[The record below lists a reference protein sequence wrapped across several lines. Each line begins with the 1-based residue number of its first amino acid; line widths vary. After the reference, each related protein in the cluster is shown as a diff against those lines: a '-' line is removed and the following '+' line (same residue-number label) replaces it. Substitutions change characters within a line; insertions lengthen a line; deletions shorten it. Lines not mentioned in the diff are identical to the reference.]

1 MRAFFFFFCFCVS
14 AVFAQSLDNAGSVPS
29 EAQLAQLETTL
40 AQMETRNS
48 EWQRSLPAVQDEAL
62 PETVGERDLA
72 GIRVTLEQVQ
82 ADLAGLRSEQAAIGR
97 EIETEKR
104 RSDALNA
111 LLQKQSNPLLS
122 GGSEAHGDRAQ
133 TEAQLA
139 ASQRHS
145 QLLQRQRNALVQA
158 VAIAEQFRGALEA
171 RYQRFNERYLESRQ
185 GGGTAKARDEAL
197 ARLERQLSQ
206 LSEQLNSGSLSRE
219 ARLDRYIELALVNT
233 QIFFTN
239 SEHELLALEGR
250 LQELQFA
257 DLTSLSLER
266 IDRIRTEL
274 GTTLQRFDTLQPQL
288 DNSQHII
295 SEQFQLYE
303 RQRGTVPEAVATRR
317 KAVEAQFQKLKILLD
332 NNMMSLKMNRD
343 IADRQYTQ
351 LAKDELTE
359 QYRFGGDLAAL
370 PQRATAILKTGGM
383 FVGQYAVALQT
394 LYRSLQALAVQQWL
408 LLAFAA
414 LLLPLATLGV
424 IRVLNRAI
432 RRYASQKKL
441 TFAGRLLFFLCK
453 MLKNNLPYLALFQF
467 ALVLIH
473 TSGITA
479 PASHMLMLLPA
490 VLLFNT
496 IPYYAA
502 RNLISTGLIASPE
515 KRRILRPTII
525 YAAVG
530 SLLFSL
536 VLMADWILDDNFI
549 TDAYRWIFAL
559 YNLLV
564 GIPVWRATSRSLAY
578 MDGFYQEYSTYR
590 ILRPLIRAIPAGILA
605 FGLIGTLGYL
615 NLAWIIAKHL
625 LIFILYALIWV
636 AITAILKDSARR
648 AKRYALRTGR
658 GVFWTQ
664 DVINP
669 IHTFLTYGSL
679 LLILRLLQGAYGW
692 DEHTPVIQETLTLL
706 KTPIT
711 KGDNS
716 HLTLLNILLMGILL
730 YIIYRVGGW
739 IKSFSY
745 RWIYHAIADL
755 GIRNSLSVFSQY
767 AAVTLGFF
775 LALRVIGIDLTA
787 FTVFAGAL
795 GVGIGFGMQ
804 TIANN
809 FISGILLLIERP
821 LRNGDIITVGN
832 YEGTV
837 ERIGMR
843 SLTITT
849 FNNESVI
856 LPNSDFVTSAFMNWS
871 HQDPITRVL
880 LYLDLGYRHDPG
892 YVKQLL
898 TQTLAQLAEED
909 HILDS
914 QEHDYGA
921 FAYDYSPRGMTWRI
935 QFHVHMQNHHRLTS
949 RHLVIERIW
958 QTCRAHGIEIAYPKQ
973 DLYFPQ
979 NPDQP
984 ARQLRDWP
992 EIPQLPGGK
1001 G

>member
-1 MRAFFFFFCFCVS
+1 MRFFFLVFAFFVATAS
-14 AVFAQSLDNAGSVPS
+14 AQSLDDAGSVPS
-29 EAQLAQLETTL
+29 DSQLAQLEAIITQTE
-40 AQMETRNS
+40 ARNES
-48 EWQRSLPAVQDEAL
+48 WQKSLPTAQDEDL
-62 PETVGERDLA
+62 PEVVGERDLA
-72 GIRVTLEQVQ
+72 AIRVSLEQVQ
-82 ADLAGLRSEQAAIGR
+82 ADLAGLRGEQAAVGQAM
-97 EIETEKR
+97 EMEKK

-111 LLQKQSNPLLS
+111 LLQKQSNPLLR
-122 GGSEAHGDRAQ
+122 GNGDVHGDRAQ

-145 QLLQRQRNALVQA
+145 QLLQRQKNALVQA
-158 VAIAEQFRGALEA
+158 VALAEQFHAALEA
-171 RYQRFNERYLESRQ
+171 RYQRFNERYLESSRQ
-185 GGGTAKARDEAL
+185 APTAKSRAADL
-197 ARLERQLSQ
+197 AQLERQLAQ
-206 LSEQLNSGSLSRE
+206 LGEQLNSGSLSRE
-219 ARLDRYIELALVNT
+219 ARLDRYIELTLVHS
-233 QIFFTN
+233 QIFLTN
-239 SEHELLALEGR
+239 SEDELLALEAR

-266 IDRIRTEL
+266 IDRIRAEL
-274 GTTLQRFDTLQPQL
+274 DATLRRFAALQPQIES
-288 DNSQHII
+288 NRHIVG
-295 SEQFQLYE
+295 EQYQLYE
-303 RQRGTVPEAVATRR
+303 RQRGTVPGTVAARR
-317 KAVEAQFQKLKILLD
+317 KALDAQFQRLTALLES
-332 NNMMSLKMNRD
+332 NTTSLKMNLD
-343 IADRQYTQ
+343 IADRQYSQ
-351 LAKDELTE
+351 LARERLTE

-370 PQRATAILKTGGM
+370 PQRATAIVKAGGT
-383 FVGQYAVALQT
+383 FLGQYAVALQT
-394 LYRSLQALAVQQWL
+394 LYRSLHTLSGTQWL
-408 LLAFAA
+408 LIAFAA
-414 LLLPLATLGV
+414 TLLPLATLGA
-424 IRVLNRAI
+424 IAVLNRLI

-479 PASHMLMLLPA
+479 PASHMLRLLPA

-502 RNLISTGLIASPE
+502 RNLISTGLIATPE
-515 KRRILRPTII
+515 KRRIIRPTII

-536 VLMADWILDDNFI
+536 VLMAGWILDDAVI

-590 ILRPLIRAIPAGILA
+590 ILRPLIRTIPAGILA
-605 FGLIGTLGYL
+605 FGAIGTLGYL
-615 NLAWIIAKHL
+615 NLAWLIAAHL
-625 LIFILYALIWV
+625 LIFLLYALIWV

-648 AKRYALRTGR
+648 AKRHALRTGR

-669 IHTFLTYGSL
+669 VHTFLTYGSL
-679 LLILRLLQGAYGW
+679 LLILRLLQHSFGW
-692 DEHTPVIQETLTLL
+692 DERTPVIQEILTLL

-716 HLTLLNILLMGILL
+716 HFTLLNILLMAVLL

-745 RWIYHAIADL
+745 RWLYNKIADL

-909 HILDS
+909 HILNS

-973 DLYFPQ
+973 DIYFPDS
-979 NPDQP
+979 PDQP

-992 EIPQLPGGK
+992 ELPPPK
-1001 G
+1001 A

>member
-1 MRAFFFFFCFCVS
+1 MPS
-14 AVFAQSLDNAGSVPS
+14 AS
-29 EAQLAQLETTL
+29 QLAQLEAIITQTE
-40 AQMETRNS
+40 ARNES
-48 EWQRSLPAVQDEAL
+48 WQKSLPAAQDEEL
-62 PETVGERDLA
+62 PEVVGERDLA
-72 GIRVTLEQVQ
+72 AIRVSLEQVQ
-82 ADLAGLRSEQAAIGR
+82 ADLAGLRGEQAAVGQAM
-97 EIETEKR
+97 EMEKK

-111 LLQKQSNPLLS
+111 LLQKQSNPLLR
-122 GGSEAHGDRAQ
+122 GNGDVHGDRAQ

-145 QLLQRQRNALVQA
+145 QLLQRQKNALVQA
-158 VAIAEQFRGALEA
+158 VALAEQFHAALEA
-171 RYQRFNERYLESRQ
+171 RYQRFNERYLESSRQ
-185 GGGTAKARDEAL
+185 APTAKSRAADL
-197 ARLERQLSQ
+197 AQLERQLAQ
-206 LSEQLNSGSLSRE
+206 LGEQLNSGSLSRE
-219 ARLDRYIELALVNT
+219 ARLDRYIELTLVHS
-233 QIFFTN
+233 QIFLTN
-239 SEHELLALEGR
+239 SEDELLALEAR

-257 DLTSLSLER
+257 DLTSLSLGR
-266 IDRIRTEL
+266 IDRIRAEL
-274 GTTLQRFDTLQPQL
+274 DATLRRFAALQPQIES
-288 DNSQHII
+288 NRHIVG
-295 SEQFQLYE
+295 EQYQLYE
-303 RQRGTVPEAVATRR
+303 RQRGTVPGTVAARR
-317 KAVEAQFQKLKILLD
+317 KALDAQFQRLTALLES
-332 NNMMSLKMNRD
+332 NTTSLKMNLD
-343 IADRQYTQ
+343 IADRQYSQ
-351 LAKDELTE
+351 LARERLTE

-370 PQRATAILKTGGM
+370 PQRATAIVKAGGT
-383 FVGQYAVALQT
+383 FLGQYAVALQT
-394 LYRSLQALAVQQWL
+394 LYRSLHTLSGTQWL
-408 LLAFAA
+408 LIAFAA
-414 LLLPLATLGV
+414 TLLPLATLGV
-424 IRVLNRAI
+424 IAVLNRLI

-479 PASHMLMLLPA
+479 PASNMLRLLPA

-502 RNLISTGLIASPE
+502 RNLISTGLIATPE
-515 KRRILRPTII
+515 KRRIIRPTII

-536 VLMADWILDDNFI
+536 VLMAGWILDDAVI

-559 YNLLV
+559 YTLLV

-590 ILRPLIRAIPAGILA
+590 ILRPLIRTIPAGILA
-605 FGLIGTLGYL
+605 FGAIGTLGYL
-615 NLAWIIAKHL
+615 NLAWLIAAHL
-625 LIFILYALIWV
+625 LIFLLYALIWV

-648 AKRYALRTGR
+648 AKRRALRTGR

-669 IHTFLTYGSL
+669 VHTFLTYGSL
-679 LLILRLLQGAYGW
+679 LLILRLLQHSFGW
-692 DEHTPVIQETLTLL
+692 DERTPVIQEILTLL

-716 HLTLLNILLMGILL
+716 HFTLLNILLMGILI
-730 YIIYRVGGW
+730 YIIYRIGGW
-739 IKSFSY
+739 IKSLSY
-745 RWIYHAIADL
+745 RWIYGKIADL
-755 GIRNSLSVFSQY
+755 GIRNSLAVFSQY

-856 LPNSDFVTSAFMNWS
+856 LPNSDFVTSAFKNWS
-871 HQDPITRVL
+871 HQDPITRTV
-880 LYLDLGYRHDPG
+880 LYLDLGYRHDPEHTR
-892 YVKQLL
+892 QLL
-898 TQTLAQLAEED
+898 LATLRELAEEG
-909 HILDS
+909 HIVDS
-914 QEHDYGA
+914 NEHDYGV
-921 FAYDYSPRGMTWRI
+921 FAYDYSDRGITYRV
-935 QFHVHMQNHHRLTS
+935 QYHVHMQNHHRLTS
-949 RHLVIERIW
+949 RHLVIERLW
-958 QTCRAHGIEIAYPKQ
+958 QTCRMHGINIAYPKR
-973 DLYFPQ
+973 DNYYPLET
-979 NPDQP
+979 DQP
-984 ARQLRDWP
+984 AR
-992 EIPQLPGGK
+992 LPAPRK
-1001 G
+1001 PA

>member
-1 MRAFFFFFCFCVS
+1 MRFFFLVFAFFVATAS
-14 AVFAQSLDNAGSVPS
+14 AQSLDDAGSVPS
-29 EAQLAQLETTL
+29 ASQLAQLEAIITQTE
-40 AQMETRNS
+40 ARNES
-48 EWQRSLPAVQDEAL
+48 WQKLLPAAQDEEL
-62 PETVGERDLA
+62 PEVVGERDLA
-72 GIRVTLEQVQ
+72 AIRVSLEQVQ
-82 ADLAGLRSEQAAIGR
+82 ADLAGLRGEQAAVGQAM
-97 EIETEKR
+97 EMEKK

-111 LLQKQSNPLLS
+111 LLQKQSNPLLR
-122 GGSEAHGDRAQ
+122 GNGDVHGDRAQ

-145 QLLQRQRNALVQA
+145 QLLQRQKNALVQA
-158 VAIAEQFRGALEA
+158 VALAEQFHAALEA
-171 RYQRFNERYLESRQ
+171 RYQRFNERYLESSRQ
-185 GGGTAKARDEAL
+185 APTAKSRAADL
-197 ARLERQLSQ
+197 AQLERQLAQ
-206 LSEQLNSGSLSRE
+206 LGEQLNSGSLSRE
-219 ARLDRYIELALVNT
+219 ARLDRYIELTLVHS
-233 QIFFTN
+233 QIFLTN
-239 SEHELLALEGR
+239 SEDELLALEAR

-266 IDRIRTEL
+266 IDRIRAEL
-274 GTTLQRFDTLQPQL
+274 DATLRRFAALQPQIES
-288 DNSQHII
+288 NRHIVG
-295 SEQFQLYE
+295 EQYQLYE
-303 RQRGTVPEAVATRR
+303 RQRGTVPGTVAARR
-317 KAVEAQFQKLKILLD
+317 KALDAQFQRLTALLES
-332 NNMMSLKMNRD
+332 NTTSLKMNLD
-343 IADRQYTQ
+343 IADRQYSQ
-351 LAKDELTE
+351 LAKERLTE

-370 PQRATAILKTGGM
+370 PQRATAIVKAGGT
-383 FVGQYAVALQT
+383 FLGQYAVALQT
-394 LYRSLQALAVQQWL
+394 LYRSLHTLSGTQWL
-408 LLAFAA
+408 LIAFAA
-414 LLLPLATLGV
+414 TLLPLATLGV
-424 IRVLNRAI
+424 IAVLNRLI

-479 PASHMLMLLPA
+479 PASHMLRLLPA

-502 RNLISTGLIASPE
+502 RNLISTGLIATPE
-515 KRRILRPTII
+515 KRRIIRPTII

-536 VLMADWILDDNFI
+536 VLMAGWILDDAVI

-590 ILRPLIRAIPAGILA
+590 ILRPLIRTIPAGILA
-605 FGLIGTLGYL
+605 FGAIGTLGYL
-615 NLAWIIAKHL
+615 NLAWLIAAHL
-625 LIFILYALIWV
+625 LIFLLYALIWV

-648 AKRYALRTGR
+648 AKRRALRTGR

-669 IHTFLTYGSL
+669 VHTFLTYGSL
-679 LLILRLLQGAYGW
+679 LLILRLLQHSFGW
-692 DEHTPVIQETLTLL
+692 DERTPVIQEILTLL

-716 HLTLLNILLMGILL
+716 HFTLLNILLMAVLL

-745 RWIYHAIADL
+745 RWLYNKIADL

-871 HQDPITRVL
+871 HQDPITRTI

-892 YVKQLL
+892 YVKGLL
-898 TQTLAQLAEED
+898 MQTLAQLAEEG

-921 FAYDYSPRGMTWRI
+921 FAYDYSPRGMTWRV
-935 QFHVHMQNHHRLTS
+935 QFHIHMQTHHRLTS

-973 DLYFPQ
+973 DIYFPDS
-979 NPDQP
+979 PDQP

-992 EIPQLPGGK
+992 ELPPPK
-1001 G
+1001 A

>member
-1 MRAFFFFFCFCVS
+1 MRFFFLVFAFFIATAS
-14 AVFAQSLDNAGSVPS
+14 AQSLDDAGSVPS
-29 EAQLAQLETTL
+29 ASQLAQLEAIITQRE
-40 AQMETRNS
+40 ARNES
-48 EWQRSLPAVQDEAL
+48 WQKLLPAAQDEEL
-62 PETVGERDLA
+62 PEVVGERDLA
-72 GIRVTLEQVQ
+72 AIRVSLEQVQ
-82 ADLAGLRSEQAAIGR
+82 TDLAGLRGEQAAVGQAM
-97 EIETEKR
+97 EMEKK

-111 LLQKQSNPLLS
+111 LLQKQSNPLLR
-122 GGSEAHGDRAQ
+122 GNGDVHGDRAQ

-145 QLLQRQRNALVQA
+145 QLLQRQKNALVQA
-158 VAIAEQFRGALEA
+158 VALAEQFHAALEA
-171 RYQRFNERYLESRQ
+171 RYQRFNERYLESSRQ
-185 GGGTAKARDEAL
+185 APTAKSRAADL
-197 ARLERQLSQ
+197 AQLERQLAQ
-206 LSEQLNSGSLSRE
+206 LGEQLNSGSLSRE
-219 ARLDRYIELALVNT
+219 ARLDRYIELTLVHS
-233 QIFFTN
+233 QIFLTN
-239 SEHELLALEGR
+239 SEDELLALEAR

-266 IDRIRTEL
+266 IDRIRAEL
-274 GTTLQRFDTLQPQL
+274 DATLRRFAALQPQIES
-288 DNSQHII
+288 NRHIVG
-295 SEQFQLYE
+295 EQYQLYE
-303 RQRGTVPEAVATRR
+303 RQRGTVPGTVAARR
-317 KAVEAQFQKLKILLD
+317 KALDAQFQRLTALLES
-332 NNMMSLKMNRD
+332 NTTSLKMNLD
-343 IADRQYTQ
+343 IADRQYSQ
-351 LAKDELTE
+351 LARERLTE

-370 PQRATAILKTGGM
+370 PQRATAIVKAGGT
-383 FVGQYAVALQT
+383 FLGQYAVALQT
-394 LYRSLQALAVQQWL
+394 LYRSLHTLSGTQWL
-408 LLAFAA
+408 LIAFAA
-414 LLLPLATLGV
+414 TLLPLATLGV
-424 IRVLNRAI
+424 IAVLNRLI

-479 PASHMLMLLPA
+479 PASNMLRLLPA

-502 RNLISTGLIASPE
+502 RNLISTGLIATPE
-515 KRRILRPTII
+515 KRRIIRPTII

-536 VLMADWILDDNFI
+536 VLMAGWILDDAVI

-590 ILRPLIRAIPAGILA
+590 ILRPLIRTIPAGILA

-615 NLAWIIAKHL
+615 NLAWLIAAHL
-625 LIFILYALIWV
+625 LIFLLYALIWV

-648 AKRYALRTGR
+648 AKRRALRTGR

-669 IHTFLTYGSL
+669 VHTFLTYGSL
-679 LLILRLLQGAYGW
+679 LLILRLLQHSFGW
-692 DEHTPVIQETLTLL
+692 DERTPVIQEILTLL

-716 HLTLLNILLMGILL
+716 HFTLLNILLMAVLL

-745 RWIYHAIADL
+745 RWIYNKIADL
-755 GIRNSLSVFSQY
+755 GIRNSLAVFSQY

-871 HQDPITRVL
+871 HQDPITRTI

-892 YVKQLL
+892 YVKGLL
-898 TQTLAQLAEED
+898 MQTLAQLAEEG

-921 FAYDYSPRGMTWRI
+921 FAYDYSPRGMTWRV
-935 QFHVHMQNHHRLTS
+935 QFHIHMQTHHRLTS

-973 DLYFPQ
+973 DVYFPAA
-979 NPDQP
+979 PDQP
-984 ARQLRDWP
+984 ARELRDWP
-992 EIPQLPGGK
+992 ELPPHGA
-1001 G
+1001 

>member
-1 MRAFFFFFCFCVS
+1 MRFFFLVFAFFIATAS
-14 AVFAQSLDNAGSVPS
+14 AQSLDDAGSVPS
-29 EAQLAQLETTL
+29 ASQLAQLEAIITQRE
-40 AQMETRNS
+40 ARNES
-48 EWQRSLPAVQDEAL
+48 WQKLLPAAQDEEL
-62 PETVGERDLA
+62 PEVVGERDLA
-72 GIRVTLEQVQ
+72 AIRVSLEQVQ
-82 ADLAGLRSEQAAIGR
+82 TDLAGLRGEQAAVGQAM
-97 EIETEKR
+97 EMEKK

-111 LLQKQSNPLLS
+111 LLQKQSNPLLR
-122 GGSEAHGDRAQ
+122 GNGDVHGDRAQ

-145 QLLQRQRNALVQA
+145 QLLQRQKNALVQA
-158 VAIAEQFRGALEA
+158 VALAEQFHAALEA
-171 RYQRFNERYLESRQ
+171 RYQRFNERYLESSRQ
-185 GGGTAKARDEAL
+185 APTAKSRAADL
-197 ARLERQLSQ
+197 AQLERQLAQ
-206 LSEQLNSGSLSRE
+206 LGEQLNSGSLSRE
-219 ARLDRYIELALVNT
+219 ARLDRYIELTLVHS
-233 QIFFTN
+233 QIFLTN
-239 SEHELLALEGR
+239 SEDELLALEAR

-266 IDRIRTEL
+266 IDRIRAEL
-274 GTTLQRFDTLQPQL
+274 DATLRRFAALQPQIES
-288 DNSQHII
+288 NRHIVG
-295 SEQFQLYE
+295 EQYQLYE
-303 RQRGTVPEAVATRR
+303 RQRGTVPGTVAARR
-317 KAVEAQFQKLKILLD
+317 KALDAQFQRLTALLES
-332 NNMMSLKMNRD
+332 NTTSLKMNLD
-343 IADRQYTQ
+343 IADRQYSQ
-351 LAKDELTE
+351 LARERLTE

-370 PQRATAILKTGGM
+370 PQRATAIVKAGGT
-383 FVGQYAVALQT
+383 FLGQYAVALQT
-394 LYRSLQALAVQQWL
+394 LYRSLHTLSGTQWL
-408 LLAFAA
+408 LIAFAA
-414 LLLPLATLGV
+414 TLLPLATLGA
-424 IRVLNRAI
+424 IAVLNRLI

-479 PASHMLMLLPA
+479 PASNMLRLLPA

-502 RNLISTGLIASPE
+502 RNLISTGLIATPE
-515 KRRILRPTII
+515 KRRIIRPTII

-536 VLMADWILDDNFI
+536 VLMAGWILDDAVI

-590 ILRPLIRAIPAGILA
+590 ILRPLIRTIPAGILA

-615 NLAWIIAKHL
+615 NLAWLIAAHL
-625 LIFILYALIWV
+625 LIFLLYALIWV

-648 AKRYALRTGR
+648 AKRHALRTGR

-669 IHTFLTYGSL
+669 VHTFLTYGSL
-679 LLILRLLQGAYGW
+679 LLILRLLQHSFGW
-692 DEHTPVIQETLTLL
+692 DERTPVIQEILTLL

-716 HLTLLNILLMGILL
+716 HFTLLNILLMAVLL

-871 HQDPITRVL
+871 HQDPITRTI

-892 YVKQLL
+892 YVKGLL
-898 TQTLAQLAEED
+898 MQTLAQLAEEG

-921 FAYDYSPRGMTWRI
+921 FAYDYSPRGMTWRV
-935 QFHVHMQNHHRLTS
+935 QFHIHMQTHHRLTS

-973 DLYFPQ
+973 DVYFPAA
-979 NPDQP
+979 PDQP
-984 ARQLRDWP
+984 ARELRDWP
-992 EIPQLPGGK
+992 ELPPHGA
-1001 G
+1001 

>member
-1 MRAFFFFFCFCVS
+1 MRFILFAFAFFT
-14 AVFAQSLDNAGSVPS
+14 AATFAQSLDNAGSVPTDS
-29 EAQLAQLETTL
+29 QLAQLEAIITQTE
-40 AQMETRNS
+40 ARNG
-48 EWQRSLPAVQDEAL
+48 EWQKSLPAAQDEFL
-62 PETVGERDLA
+62 PEVVGESELA
-72 GIRVTLEQVQ
+72 AIRVSLEQVQ
-82 ADLAGLRSEQAAIGR
+82 ADLAGLRSEQASVSQ
-97 EIETEKR
+97 EIEAEKR

-111 LLQKQSNPLLS
+111 LLQKQANPLLGDEDS
-122 GGSEAHGDRAQ
+122 HGSRKQ
-133 TEAQLA
+133 TEEQLA

-145 QLLQRQRNALVQA
+145 RLLQRRKNALVQA
-158 VAIAEQFRGALEA
+158 VAIAEQFRTALEA

-185 GGGTAKARDEAL
+185 GGGAAKSRDTQL
-197 ARLERQLSQ
+197 AQLEQQLAQ
-206 LSEQLNSGSLSRE
+206 LSEQLNGGSLSRE
-219 ARLDRYIELALVNT
+219 ARLDRYIEMALVNT
-233 QIFFTN
+233 QIFYTN
-239 SEHELLALEGR
+239 SENELLALEAR

-257 DLTSLSLER
+257 DLTRLSLER
-266 IDRIRTEL
+266 IDRIRAEL
-274 GTTLQRFDTLQPQL
+274 AATQQRFETLQPQI
-288 DNSQHII
+288 DSNQHLIG
-295 SEQFQLYE
+295 EQYQLYE
-303 RQRGTVPEAVATRR
+303 RQRGKVPEAVAARR
-317 KAVEAQFQKLKILLD
+317 KALNELFQNLKILLD
-332 NNMMSLKMNRD
+332 NNTMSLQMNRD
-343 IADRQYTQ
+343 IADRQYSQ
-351 LAKDELTE
+351 LAKDQLTA
-359 QYRFGGDLAAL
+359 QYRFGGDPTAL
-370 PQRATAILKTGGM
+370 PQRATAILKAGGT
-383 FVGQYAVALQT
+383 FLGQYAVALQT
-394 LYRSLQALAVQQWL
+394 LYRSLHTLSGVQWL
-408 LLAFAA
+408 LLSAA
-414 LLLPLATLGV
+414 AVFLPLATLG
-424 IRVLNRAI
+424 IIAVLNRLI

-441 TFAGRLLFFLCK
+441 TFASRLLFFLCK

-467 ALVLIH
+467 ALLLIH

-479 PASHMLMLLPA
+479 PASSMLTLLPA

-502 RNLISTGLIASPE
+502 RNLIRTDLIATPE
-515 KRRILRPTII
+515 KRRIIRPTII

-536 VLMADWILDDNFI
+536 VLMSGWILDDALI
-549 TDAYRWIFAL
+549 TDTYRWIFAL

-564 GIPVWRATSRSLAY
+564 GVPVWRATSRSLAY

-590 ILRPLIRAIPAGILA
+590 ILRPLIRAIPLGILA
-605 FGLIGTLGYL
+605 FGLIGTFGYL
-615 NLAWIIAKHL
+615 NLAWLIAKYL
-625 LIFILYALIWV
+625 LIFILYALVWV
-636 AITAILKDSARR
+636 AITAVLQDSARR

-679 LLILRLLQGAYGW
+679 ILVLRLLQNTYGW

-706 KTPIT
+706 KTPIS
-711 KGDNS
+711 KNENS
-716 HLTLLNILLMGILL
+716 QLTLLNILLMAVLL
-730 YIIYRVGGW
+730 YVIYRIGGW

-745 RWIYHAIADL
+745 RWVYDKIADL
-755 GIRNSLSVFSQY
+755 GIRNSLAVFSQY

-871 HQDPITRVL
+871 HQDPITRTVL
-880 LYLDLGYRHDPG
+880 YFDLGYRHDPG
-892 YVKQLL
+892 QVKELL
-898 TQTLAQLAEED
+898 TRTLQNLAEEG

-921 FAYDYSPRGMTWRI
+921 FAYDYSPRGMTWRV

-958 QTCRAHGIEIAYPKQ
+958 QTCRTHGIEIAYPKQ
-973 DLYFPQ
+973 DIYFPSH
-979 NPDQP
+979 PDQD

-992 EIPQLPGGK
+992 ELPAK
-1001 G
+1001 I

>member
-1 MRAFFFFFCFCVS
+1 MRFFFLVFAFFIATAS
-14 AVFAQSLDNAGSVPS
+14 AQSLDDAGSVPS
-29 EAQLAQLETTL
+29 ASQLAQLEAIITQRE
-40 AQMETRNS
+40 ARNES
-48 EWQRSLPAVQDEAL
+48 WQKLLPAAQDEEL
-62 PETVGERDLA
+62 PEVVGERDLA
-72 GIRVTLEQVQ
+72 AIRVSLEQVQ
-82 ADLAGLRSEQAAIGR
+82 ADLAGLRGEQAAVGQAM
-97 EIETEKR
+97 EMEKK

-111 LLQKQSNPLLS
+111 LLQKQSNPLLR
-122 GGSEAHGDRAQ
+122 GNGDVHGDRAQ

-145 QLLQRQRNALVQA
+145 QLLQRQKNALVQA
-158 VAIAEQFRGALEA
+158 VALAEQFHAALEA
-171 RYQRFNERYLESRQ
+171 RYQRFNERYLESSRQ
-185 GGGTAKARDEAL
+185 APTAKSRAADL
-197 ARLERQLSQ
+197 AQLERQLAQ
-206 LSEQLNSGSLSRE
+206 LGEQLNSGSLSRE
-219 ARLDRYIELALVNT
+219 ARLDRYIELTLVHS
-233 QIFFTN
+233 QIFLTN
-239 SEHELLALEGR
+239 SEDELLALEAR

-266 IDRIRTEL
+266 IDRIRAEL
-274 GTTLQRFDTLQPQL
+274 DATLRRFAALQPQIES
-288 DNSQHII
+288 NRHIVG
-295 SEQFQLYE
+295 EQYQLYE
-303 RQRGTVPEAVATRR
+303 RQRGTVPGTVAARR
-317 KAVEAQFQKLKILLD
+317 KALDAQFQRLTALLES
-332 NNMMSLKMNRD
+332 NTTSLKMNLD
-343 IADRQYTQ
+343 IADRQYSQ
-351 LAKDELTE
+351 LARERLTE

-370 PQRATAILKTGGM
+370 PQRATAIVKAGGT
-383 FVGQYAVALQT
+383 FLGQYAVALQT
-394 LYRSLQALAVQQWL
+394 LYRSLHTLSGTQWL
-408 LLAFAA
+408 LIAFAA
-414 LLLPLATLGV
+414 TLLPLATLGA
-424 IRVLNRAI
+424 IAVLNRLI

-479 PASHMLMLLPA
+479 PASNMLRLLPA

-502 RNLISTGLIASPE
+502 RNLISTGLIATPE
-515 KRRILRPTII
+515 KRRIIRPTII

-536 VLMADWILDDNFI
+536 VLMAGWILDDAVI

-669 IHTFLTYGSL
+669 VHTFLTYGSL

-973 DLYFPQ
+973 DVYFPAA
-979 NPDQP
+979 PDQP
-984 ARQLRDWP
+984 ARELRDWP
-992 EIPQLPGGK
+992 ELPPHGA
-1001 G
+1001 

>member
-1 MRAFFFFFCFCVS
+1 MRFFFLVFAFFVATAS
-14 AVFAQSLDNAGSVPS
+14 AQSLDDAGSVPS
-29 EAQLAQLETTL
+29 DSQLAQLEAIITQTE
-40 AQMETRNS
+40 ARNES
-48 EWQRSLPAVQDEAL
+48 WQKSLPTAQDEDL
-62 PETVGERDLA
+62 PEVVGERDLA
-72 GIRVTLEQVQ
+72 AIRVSLEQVQ
-82 ADLAGLRSEQAAIGR
+82 ADLAGLRGEQAAVGQAM
-97 EIETEKR
+97 EMEKK

-111 LLQKQSNPLLS
+111 LLQKQSNPLLR
-122 GGSEAHGDRAQ
+122 GNGDVHGDRAQ

-145 QLLQRQRNALVQA
+145 QLLQRQKNALVQA
-158 VAIAEQFRGALEA
+158 VALAEQFHAALEA
-171 RYQRFNERYLESRQ
+171 RYQRFNERYLESSRQ
-185 GGGTAKARDEAL
+185 APTAKSRAADL
-197 ARLERQLSQ
+197 AQLERQLAQ
-206 LSEQLNSGSLSRE
+206 LGEQLNSGSLSRE
-219 ARLDRYIELALVNT
+219 ARLDRYIELTLVHS
-233 QIFFTN
+233 QIFLTN
-239 SEHELLALEGR
+239 SEDELLALEAR

-266 IDRIRTEL
+266 IDRIRAEL
-274 GTTLQRFDTLQPQL
+274 DATLRRFAALQPQIES
-288 DNSQHII
+288 NRHIVG
-295 SEQFQLYE
+295 EQYQLYE
-303 RQRGTVPEAVATRR
+303 RQRGTVPGTVAARR
-317 KAVEAQFQKLKILLD
+317 KALDAQFQRLTALLES
-332 NNMMSLKMNRD
+332 NTTSLKMNLD
-343 IADRQYTQ
+343 IADRQYSQ
-351 LAKDELTE
+351 LARERLTE

-370 PQRATAILKTGGM
+370 PQRATAIVKAGGT
-383 FVGQYAVALQT
+383 FLGQYAVALQT
-394 LYRSLQALAVQQWL
+394 LYRSLHTLSGTQWL
-408 LLAFAA
+408 LIAFAA
-414 LLLPLATLGV
+414 TLLPLATLGA
-424 IRVLNRAI
+424 IAVLNRLI

-479 PASHMLMLLPA
+479 PASHMLRLLPA

-502 RNLISTGLIASPE
+502 RNLISTGLIATPE
-515 KRRILRPTII
+515 KRRIIRPTII

-536 VLMADWILDDNFI
+536 VLMAGWILDDAVI

-590 ILRPLIRAIPAGILA
+590 ILRPLIRTIPAGILA
-605 FGLIGTLGYL
+605 FGAIGTLGYL
-615 NLAWIIAKHL
+615 NLAWLIAAHL
-625 LIFILYALIWV
+625 LIFLLYALIWV

-648 AKRYALRTGR
+648 AKRHALRTGR

-669 IHTFLTYGSL
+669 VHTFLTYGSL
-679 LLILRLLQGAYGW
+679 LLILRLLQHSFGW
-692 DEHTPVIQETLTLL
+692 DERTPVIQEILTLL

-716 HLTLLNILLMGILL
+716 HFTLLNILLMAVLL

-745 RWIYHAIADL
+745 RWLYNKIADL

-871 HQDPITRVL
+871 HQDPITRTI

-892 YVKQLL
+892 YVKGLL
-898 TQTLAQLAEED
+898 MQTLAQLAEEG

-921 FAYDYSPRGMTWRI
+921 FAYDYSPRGMTWRV
-935 QFHVHMQNHHRLTS
+935 QFHIHMQTHHRLTS

-973 DLYFPQ
+973 DIYFPDS
-979 NPDQP
+979 PDQP

-992 EIPQLPGGK
+992 ELPPPK
-1001 G
+1001 A

>member
-1 MRAFFFFFCFCVS
+1 MRFFFLVFAFFVATAS
-14 AVFAQSLDNAGSVPS
+14 AQSLDDAGSVPS
-29 EAQLAQLETTL
+29 DSQLAQLEAIITQTE
-40 AQMETRNS
+40 ARNES
-48 EWQRSLPAVQDEAL
+48 WQKSLPAAQDEEL
-62 PETVGERDLA
+62 PEVVGERDLA
-72 GIRVTLEQVQ
+72 AIRVSLEQVQ
-82 ADLAGLRSEQAAIGR
+82 ADLAGLRGEQAAVGQAM
-97 EIETEKR
+97 EMEKK

-111 LLQKQSNPLLS
+111 LLQKQSNPLLR
-122 GGSEAHGDRAQ
+122 GNGDVHGDRAQ

-145 QLLQRQRNALVQA
+145 QLLQRQKNALVQA
-158 VAIAEQFRGALEA
+158 VALAEQFHAALEA
-171 RYQRFNERYLESRQ
+171 RYQRFNERYLESSRQ
-185 GGGTAKARDEAL
+185 APTAKSRAADL
-197 ARLERQLSQ
+197 AQLERQLAQ
-206 LSEQLNSGSLSRE
+206 LGEQLNSGSLSRE
-219 ARLDRYIELALVNT
+219 ARLDRYIELTLVHS
-233 QIFFTN
+233 QIFLTN
-239 SEHELLALEGR
+239 SEDELLALEAR

-266 IDRIRTEL
+266 IDRIRAEL
-274 GTTLQRFDTLQPQL
+274 DATLRRFAALQPQIES
-288 DNSQHII
+288 NRHIVG
-295 SEQFQLYE
+295 EQYQLYE
-303 RQRGTVPEAVATRR
+303 RQRGTVPGTVAARR
-317 KAVEAQFQKLKILLD
+317 KALDAQFQRLTALLES
-332 NNMMSLKMNRD
+332 NTTSLKMNLD
-343 IADRQYTQ
+343 IADRQYSQ
-351 LAKDELTE
+351 LAKERLTE

-370 PQRATAILKTGGM
+370 PQRATAIVKAGGT
-383 FVGQYAVALQT
+383 FLGQYAVALQT
-394 LYRSLQALAVQQWL
+394 LYRSLHTLSGTQWL
-408 LLAFAA
+408 LIAFAA
-414 LLLPLATLGV
+414 TLLPLATLGV
-424 IRVLNRAI
+424 IAVLNRLI

-479 PASHMLMLLPA
+479 PASHMLRLLPA

-502 RNLISTGLIASPE
+502 RNLISTGLIATPE
-515 KRRILRPTII
+515 KRRIIRPTII

-536 VLMADWILDDNFI
+536 VLMAGWILDDAVI

-605 FGLIGTLGYL
+605 FGAIGTLGYL
-615 NLAWIIAKHL
+615 NLTWLIAAHL
-625 LIFILYALIWV
+625 LIFLLYALIWV

-648 AKRYALRTGR
+648 AKRRALRTGR

-669 IHTFLTYGSL
+669 VHTFLTYGSL
-679 LLILRLLQGAYGW
+679 LLILRLLQHSFGW
-692 DEHTPVIQETLTLL
+692 DERTPVIQEILTLL

-716 HLTLLNILLMGILL
+716 HFTLLNILLMAVLL

-745 RWIYHAIADL
+745 RWIYNKIADL
-755 GIRNSLSVFSQY
+755 GIRNSLAVFSQY

-871 HQDPITRVL
+871 HQDPITRTI

-892 YVKQLL
+892 YVKGLL
-898 TQTLAQLAEED
+898 MQTLAQLAEEG

-921 FAYDYSPRGMTWRI
+921 FAYDYSPRGMTWRV
-935 QFHVHMQNHHRLTS
+935 QFHIHMQTHHRLTS

-973 DLYFPQ
+973 DIYFPDS
-979 NPDQP
+979 PDQP

-992 EIPQLPGGK
+992 ELPPPK
-1001 G
+1001 A

>member
-1 MRAFFFFFCFCVS
+1 MRFFFLVFAFFIATAS
-14 AVFAQSLDNAGSVPS
+14 AQSLDDAGSVPS
-29 EAQLAQLETTL
+29 DSQLAQLEAIITQTE
-40 AQMETRNS
+40 ARNES
-48 EWQRSLPAVQDEAL
+48 WQKSLPAAQDEEL
-62 PETVGERDLA
+62 PEVVGERDLA
-72 GIRVTLEQVQ
+72 AIRVSLEQVQ
-82 ADLAGLRSEQAAIGR
+82 ADLAGLRGEQAAVGQAM
-97 EIETEKR
+97 EMEKK

-111 LLQKQSNPLLS
+111 LLQKQSNPLLR
-122 GGSEAHGDRAQ
+122 GNGDVHGDRAQ

-145 QLLQRQRNALVQA
+145 QLLQRQKNALVQA
-158 VAIAEQFRGALEA
+158 VALAEQFHAALEA
-171 RYQRFNERYLESRQ
+171 RYQRFNERYLESSRQ
-185 GGGTAKARDEAL
+185 APTAKSRAADL
-197 ARLERQLSQ
+197 AQLERQLAQ
-206 LSEQLNSGSLSRE
+206 LGEQLNSGSLSRE
-219 ARLDRYIELALVNT
+219 ARLDRYIELTLVHS
-233 QIFFTN
+233 QIFLTN
-239 SEHELLALEGR
+239 SEDELLALEAR

-266 IDRIRTEL
+266 IDRIRAEL
-274 GTTLQRFDTLQPQL
+274 DATLRRFAALQPQIES
-288 DNSQHII
+288 NRHIVG
-295 SEQFQLYE
+295 EQYQLYE
-303 RQRGTVPEAVATRR
+303 RQRGTVPGTVAARR
-317 KAVEAQFQKLKILLD
+317 KALDAQFQRLTALLES
-332 NNMMSLKMNRD
+332 NTTSLKMNLD
-343 IADRQYTQ
+343 IADRQYSQ
-351 LAKDELTE
+351 LARERLTE
-359 QYRFGGDLAAL
+359 QYRFGGDLSAL
-370 PQRATAILKTGGM
+370 PQRATAIVKAGGT
-383 FVGQYAVALQT
+383 FLGQYAVALQT
-394 LYRSLQALAVQQWL
+394 LYRSLHTLSGTQWL
-408 LLAFAA
+408 LIAFAA
-414 LLLPLATLGV
+414 TLLPLATLGV
-424 IRVLNRAI
+424 IAVLNRLI

-479 PASHMLMLLPA
+479 PASNMLRLLPA

-502 RNLISTGLIASPE
+502 RNLISTGLIATPE
-515 KRRILRPTII
+515 KRRIIRPTII

-536 VLMADWILDDNFI
+536 VLMAGWILDDAVI

-590 ILRPLIRAIPAGILA
+590 ILRPLIRTIPAGILA

-615 NLAWIIAKHL
+615 NLAWLIAAHL
-625 LIFILYALIWV
+625 LIFLLYALIWV

-648 AKRYALRTGR
+648 AKRHALRTGR

-669 IHTFLTYGSL
+669 VHTFLTYGSL
-679 LLILRLLQGAYGW
+679 LLILRLLQHSFGW
-692 DEHTPVIQETLTLL
+692 DERTPVIQEILTLL

-716 HLTLLNILLMGILL
+716 HFTLLNILLMAVLL

-745 RWIYHAIADL
+745 RWIYNKIADL
-755 GIRNSLSVFSQY
+755 GIRNSLAVFSQY

-935 QFHVHMQNHHRLTS
+935 QFHIHMQNHHRLTS

>member
-1 MRAFFFFFCFCVS
+1 M
-14 AVFAQSLDNAGSVPS
+14 
-29 EAQLAQLETTL
+29 
-40 AQMETRNS
+40 
-48 EWQRSLPAVQDEAL
+48 
-62 PETVGERDLA
+62 
-72 GIRVTLEQVQ
+72 
-82 ADLAGLRSEQAAIGR
+82 LR
-97 EIETEKR
+97 
-104 RSDALNA
+104 
-111 LLQKQSNPLLS
+111 
-122 GGSEAHGDRAQ
+122 
-133 TEAQLA
+133 
-139 ASQRHS
+139 
-145 QLLQRQRNALVQA
+145 
-158 VAIAEQFRGALEA
+158 
-171 RYQRFNERYLESRQ
+171 
-185 GGGTAKARDEAL
+185 
-197 ARLERQLSQ
+197 
-206 LSEQLNSGSLSRE
+206 
-219 ARLDRYIELALVNT
+219 
-233 QIFFTN
+233 
-239 SEHELLALEGR
+239 
-250 LQELQFA
+250 
-257 DLTSLSLER
+257 
-266 IDRIRTEL
+266 
-274 GTTLQRFDTLQPQL
+274 
-288 DNSQHII
+288 
-295 SEQFQLYE
+295 
-303 RQRGTVPEAVATRR
+303 
-317 KAVEAQFQKLKILLD
+317 
-332 NNMMSLKMNRD
+332 
-343 IADRQYTQ
+343 
-351 LAKDELTE
+351 
-359 QYRFGGDLAAL
+359 
-370 PQRATAILKTGGM
+370 
-383 FVGQYAVALQT
+383 
-394 LYRSLQALAVQQWL
+394 
-408 LLAFAA
+408 
-414 LLLPLATLGV
+414 
-424 IRVLNRAI
+424 
-432 RRYASQKKL
+432 
-441 TFAGRLLFFLCK
+441 
-453 MLKNNLPYLALFQF
+453 
-467 ALVLIH
+467 
-473 TSGITA
+473 
-479 PASHMLMLLPA
+479 LLPA

-502 RNLISTGLIASPE
+502 RNLISTGLIATPE
-515 KRRILRPTII
+515 KRRIIRPTII

-536 VLMADWILDDNFI
+536 VLMAGWILDDAVI

-590 ILRPLIRAIPAGILA
+590 ILRPLIRTIPAGILA
-605 FGLIGTLGYL
+605 FGAIGTLGYL
-615 NLAWIIAKHL
+615 NFAWLIAAHL
-625 LIFILYALIWV
+625 LIFLLYALIWV

-648 AKRYALRTGR
+648 AKRHALRTGR

-669 IHTFLTYGSL
+669 VHTFLTYGSL
-679 LLILRLLQGAYGW
+679 LLILRLLQHSFGW
-692 DEHTPVIQETLTLL
+692 DERTPVIQEILTLL

-716 HLTLLNILLMGILL
+716 HLTLLNILLMAVLL

-745 RWIYHAIADL
+745 RWIYNKIADL
-755 GIRNSLSVFSQY
+755 GIRNSLAVFSQY

-871 HQDPITRVL
+871 HQDPITRTI

-892 YVKQLL
+892 YVKGLL
-898 TQTLAQLAEED
+898 MQTLAQLAEEG

-921 FAYDYSPRGMTWRI
+921 FAYDYSPRGMTWRV
-935 QFHVHMQNHHRLTS
+935 QFHIHMQTHHRLTS

-973 DLYFPQ
+973 DVYFPAT
-979 NPDQP
+979 PDQP
-984 ARQLRDWP
+984 ARELRDWP
-992 EIPQLPGGK
+992 ELPPPK
-1001 G
+1001 A

>member
-1 MRAFFFFFCFCVS
+1 MRFFFLVFAFFVATAS
-14 AVFAQSLDNAGSVPS
+14 AQSLDDAGSVPS
-29 EAQLAQLETTL
+29 DSQLAQLEAIITQTE
-40 AQMETRNS
+40 ARNES
-48 EWQRSLPAVQDEAL
+48 WQKSLPTAQDEEL
-62 PETVGERDLA
+62 PEVVGERDLA
-72 GIRVTLEQVQ
+72 AIRVSLEQVQ
-82 ADLAGLRSEQAAIGR
+82 ADLAGLRGEQAAVGQAM
-97 EIETEKR
+97 EMEKK

-111 LLQKQSNPLLS
+111 LLQKQSNPLLR
-122 GGSEAHGDRAQ
+122 GNGDVHGDRAQ

-145 QLLQRQRNALVQA
+145 QLLQRQKNALVQA
-158 VAIAEQFRGALEA
+158 VALAEQFHAALEA
-171 RYQRFNERYLESRQ
+171 RYQRFNERYLESSRQ
-185 GGGTAKARDEAL
+185 APTAKSRAADL
-197 ARLERQLSQ
+197 AQLERQLAQ
-206 LSEQLNSGSLSRE
+206 LGEQLNSGSLSRE
-219 ARLDRYIELALVNT
+219 ARLDRYIELTLVHS
-233 QIFFTN
+233 QIFLTN
-239 SEHELLALEGR
+239 SEDELLALEAR

-266 IDRIRTEL
+266 IDRIRAEL
-274 GTTLQRFDTLQPQL
+274 DATLRRFAALQPQIES
-288 DNSQHII
+288 NRHIVG
-295 SEQFQLYE
+295 EQYQLYE
-303 RQRGTVPEAVATRR
+303 RQRGTVPGTVAARR
-317 KAVEAQFQKLKILLD
+317 KALDAQFQRLTALLES
-332 NNMMSLKMNRD
+332 NTTSLKMNLD
-343 IADRQYTQ
+343 IADRQYSQ
-351 LAKDELTE
+351 LARERLTE

-370 PQRATAILKTGGM
+370 PQRATAIVKAGGT
-383 FVGQYAVALQT
+383 FLGQYAVALQT
-394 LYRSLQALAVQQWL
+394 LYRSLHTLSGTQWL
-408 LLAFAA
+408 LIAFAA
-414 LLLPLATLGV
+414 TLLPLATLGV
-424 IRVLNRAI
+424 IAVLNRLI

-479 PASHMLMLLPA
+479 PASNMLRLLPA

-502 RNLISTGLIASPE
+502 RNLISTGLIATPE
-515 KRRILRPTII
+515 KRRIIRPTII

-536 VLMADWILDDNFI
+536 VLMAGWILDDAVI

-590 ILRPLIRAIPAGILA
+590 ILRPLIRTIPAGILA
-605 FGLIGTLGYL
+605 FGAIGTLGYL
-615 NLAWIIAKHL
+615 NFAWLIAAHL
-625 LIFILYALIWV
+625 LIFLLYALIWV

-669 IHTFLTYGSL
+669 VHTFLTYGSL

-973 DLYFPQ
+973 DIYFPDS
-979 NPDQP
+979 PDQP

>member
-1 MRAFFFFFCFCVS
+1 MRFFFLVFAFFIATVS
-14 AVFAQSLDNAGSVPS
+14 AQSLDDAGSVPS
-29 EAQLAQLETTL
+29 DSQLAQLEAIITQTE
-40 AQMETRNS
+40 ARNES
-48 EWQRSLPAVQDEAL
+48 WQKLLPAAQDEEL
-62 PETVGERDLA
+62 PEVVGERDLA
-72 GIRVTLEQVQ
+72 AIRVSLEQVQ
-82 ADLAGLRSEQAAIGR
+82 ADLAGLRGEQAALGQAM
-97 EIETEKR
+97 EMEKK

-111 LLQKQSNPLLS
+111 LLQKQSNPLLR
-122 GGSEAHGDRAQ
+122 GNGDVHGDRAQ

-145 QLLQRQRNALVQA
+145 QLLQRQKNALVQA
-158 VAIAEQFRGALEA
+158 VALAEQFHAALEA
-171 RYQRFNERYLESRQ
+171 RYQRFNERYLESSRQ
-185 GGGTAKARDEAL
+185 APTAKSRAADL
-197 ARLERQLSQ
+197 AQLERQLAQ
-206 LSEQLNSGSLSRE
+206 LGEQLNSGSLSRE
-219 ARLDRYIELALVNT
+219 ARLDRYIELTLVHS
-233 QIFFTN
+233 QIFLTN
-239 SEHELLALEGR
+239 SEDELLALEAR

-266 IDRIRTEL
+266 IDRIRAEL
-274 GTTLQRFDTLQPQL
+274 DATLRRFAALQPQIES
-288 DNSQHII
+288 NRHIVG
-295 SEQFQLYE
+295 EQYQLYE
-303 RQRGTVPEAVATRR
+303 RQRGTVPGTVAARR
-317 KAVEAQFQKLKILLD
+317 KALDAQFQRLTALLES
-332 NNMMSLKMNRD
+332 NTTSLKMNLD
-343 IADRQYTQ
+343 IADRQYSQ
-351 LAKDELTE
+351 LARERLTE

-370 PQRATAILKTGGM
+370 PQRATAIVKAGGT
-383 FVGQYAVALQT
+383 FLGQYAVALQT
-394 LYRSLQALAVQQWL
+394 LYRSLHTLSGTQWL
-408 LLAFAA
+408 LIAFAA
-414 LLLPLATLGV
+414 TLLPLATLGV
-424 IRVLNRAI
+424 IAVLNRLI

-479 PASHMLMLLPA
+479 PASHMLRLLPA

-502 RNLISTGLIASPE
+502 RNLISTGLIATPE
-515 KRRILRPTII
+515 KRRIIRPTII

-536 VLMADWILDDNFI
+536 VLMAGWILDDAVI

-605 FGLIGTLGYL
+605 FGAIGTLGYL

-669 IHTFLTYGSL
+669 VHTFLTYGSL

-706 KTPIT
+706 KTPIA

-716 HLTLLNILLMGILL
+716 HFTLLNILLMSILL

-745 RWIYHAIADL
+745 RWLYNKIADL

-973 DLYFPQ
+973 DVYFPAT
-979 NPDQP
+979 PDQP
-984 ARQLRDWP
+984 ARELRDWP
-992 EIPQLPGGK
+992 ELPPPK
-1001 G
+1001 A

>member
-1 MRAFFFFFCFCVS
+1 MRFFFLVFAFFIATAS
-14 AVFAQSLDNAGSVPS
+14 AQSLDDAGSVPS
-29 EAQLAQLETTL
+29 ASQLAQLEAIITQRE
-40 AQMETRNS
+40 ARNES
-48 EWQRSLPAVQDEAL
+48 WQKLLPAAQDEEL
-62 PETVGERDLA
+62 PEVVGERDLA
-72 GIRVTLEQVQ
+72 AIRVSLEQVQ
-82 ADLAGLRSEQAAIGR
+82 ADLAGLRGEQAAVGQAM
-97 EIETEKR
+97 EMEKK

-111 LLQKQSNPLLS
+111 LLQKQSNPLLR
-122 GGSEAHGDRAQ
+122 GNGDVHGDRAQ

-145 QLLQRQRNALVQA
+145 QLLQRQKNALVQA
-158 VAIAEQFRGALEA
+158 VALAEQFHAALEA
-171 RYQRFNERYLESRQ
+171 RYQRFNERYLESSRQ
-185 GGGTAKARDEAL
+185 APTAKSRAADL
-197 ARLERQLSQ
+197 AQLERQLAQ
-206 LSEQLNSGSLSRE
+206 LGEQLNSGSLSRE
-219 ARLDRYIELALVNT
+219 ARLDRYIELTLVHS
-233 QIFFTN
+233 QIFLTN
-239 SEHELLALEGR
+239 SEDELLALEAR

-266 IDRIRTEL
+266 IDRIRAEL
-274 GTTLQRFDTLQPQL
+274 DATLRRFAALQPQIES
-288 DNSQHII
+288 NRHIVG
-295 SEQFQLYE
+295 EQYQLYE
-303 RQRGTVPEAVATRR
+303 RQRGTVPGTVAARR
-317 KAVEAQFQKLKILLD
+317 KALDAQFQRLTALLES
-332 NNMMSLKMNRD
+332 NTTSLKMNLD
-343 IADRQYTQ
+343 IADRQYSQ
-351 LAKDELTE
+351 LARERLTE

-370 PQRATAILKTGGM
+370 PQRATAIVKAGGT
-383 FVGQYAVALQT
+383 FLGQYAVALQT
-394 LYRSLQALAVQQWL
+394 LYRSLHTLSGTQWL
-408 LLAFAA
+408 LIAFAA
-414 LLLPLATLGV
+414 TLLPLATLGA
-424 IRVLNRAI
+424 IAVLNRLI

-479 PASHMLMLLPA
+479 PASNMLRLLPA

-502 RNLISTGLIASPE
+502 RNLISTGLIATPE
-515 KRRILRPTII
+515 KRRIIRPTII

-536 VLMADWILDDNFI
+536 VLMAGWILDDAVI

-590 ILRPLIRAIPAGILA
+590 ILRPLIRTIPAGILA

-615 NLAWIIAKHL
+615 NLAWLIAAHL
-625 LIFILYALIWV
+625 LIFLLYALIWV

-648 AKRYALRTGR
+648 AKRHALRTGR

-669 IHTFLTYGSL
+669 VHTFLTYGSL
-679 LLILRLLQGAYGW
+679 LLILRLLQHSFGW
-692 DEHTPVIQETLTLL
+692 DERTPVIQEILTLL

-716 HLTLLNILLMGILL
+716 HFTLLNILLMAVLL

-745 RWIYHAIADL
+745 RWIYNKIADL
-755 GIRNSLSVFSQY
+755 GIRNSLAVFSQY

-871 HQDPITRVL
+871 HQDPITRTI

-892 YVKQLL
+892 YVKGLL
-898 TQTLAQLAEED
+898 MQTLAQLAEEG

-921 FAYDYSPRGMTWRI
+921 FAYDYSPRGMTWRV
-935 QFHVHMQNHHRLTS
+935 QFHIHMQTHHRLTS

-973 DLYFPQ
+973 DVYFPAA
-979 NPDQP
+979 PDQP
-984 ARQLRDWP
+984 ARELRDWP
-992 EIPQLPGGK
+992 ELPPHGA
-1001 G
+1001 

>member
-97 EIETEKR
+97 EIETEKQ

-502 RNLISTGLIASPE
+502 RNLISTDL
-515 KRRILRPTII
+515 
-525 YAAVG
+525 
-530 SLLFSL
+530 
-536 VLMADWILDDNFI
+536 I

-605 FGLIGTLGYL
+605 FGAIGTLGYL

-669 IHTFLTYGSL
+669 VHTFLTYGSL

>member
-1 MRAFFFFFCFCVS
+1 MRFFFLVFAFFVATAS
-14 AVFAQSLDNAGSVPS
+14 AQSLDDAGSVPS
-29 EAQLAQLETTL
+29 ASQLAQLEAIITQTE
-40 AQMETRNS
+40 ARNES
-48 EWQRSLPAVQDEAL
+48 WQKLLPAAQDEEL
-62 PETVGERDLA
+62 PEVVGERDLA
-72 GIRVTLEQVQ
+72 AIRVSLEQVQ
-82 ADLAGLRSEQAAIGR
+82 ADLAGLRGEQAAVGQAM
-97 EIETEKR
+97 EMEKK

-111 LLQKQSNPLLS
+111 LLQKQSNPLLR
-122 GGSEAHGDRAQ
+122 GNGDVHGDRAQ

-145 QLLQRQRNALVQA
+145 QLLQRQKNALVQA
-158 VAIAEQFRGALEA
+158 VALAEQFHAALEA
-171 RYQRFNERYLESRQ
+171 RYQRFNERYLESSRQ
-185 GGGTAKARDEAL
+185 APTAKSRAADL
-197 ARLERQLSQ
+197 AQLERQLAQ
-206 LSEQLNSGSLSRE
+206 LGEQLNSGSLSRE
-219 ARLDRYIELALVNT
+219 ARLDRYIELTLVHS
-233 QIFFTN
+233 QIFLTN
-239 SEHELLALEGR
+239 SEDELLALEAR

-266 IDRIRTEL
+266 IDRIRAEL
-274 GTTLQRFDTLQPQL
+274 DATLRRFAALQPQIES
-288 DNSQHII
+288 NRHIVG
-295 SEQFQLYE
+295 EQYQLYE
-303 RQRGTVPEAVATRR
+303 RQRGTVPGTVAARR
-317 KAVEAQFQKLKILLD
+317 KALDAQFQRLTALLES
-332 NNMMSLKMNRD
+332 NTTSLKMNLD
-343 IADRQYTQ
+343 IADRQYSQ
-351 LAKDELTE
+351 LAKERLTE

-370 PQRATAILKTGGM
+370 PQRATAIVKAGGT
-383 FVGQYAVALQT
+383 FLGQYAVALQT
-394 LYRSLQALAVQQWL
+394 LYRSLHTLSGTQWL
-408 LLAFAA
+408 LIAFAA
-414 LLLPLATLGV
+414 TLLPLATLGV
-424 IRVLNRAI
+424 IAVLNRLI

-479 PASHMLMLLPA
+479 PASHMLRLLPA

-502 RNLISTGLIASPE
+502 RNLISTGLIATPE
-515 KRRILRPTII
+515 KRRIIRPTII

-536 VLMADWILDDNFI
+536 VLMAGWILDDAVI

-590 ILRPLIRAIPAGILA
+590 ILRPLIRTIPAGILA
-605 FGLIGTLGYL
+605 FGAIGTLGYL
-615 NLAWIIAKHL
+615 NLAWLIAAHL
-625 LIFILYALIWV
+625 LIFLLYALIWV

-648 AKRYALRTGR
+648 AKRHALRTGR

-669 IHTFLTYGSL
+669 VHTFLTYGSL
-679 LLILRLLQGAYGW
+679 LLILRLLQHSFGW
-692 DEHTPVIQETLTLL
+692 DERTPVIQEILTLL

-716 HLTLLNILLMGILL
+716 HFTLLNILLMAVLL

-745 RWIYHAIADL
+745 RWLYNKIADL

-871 HQDPITRVL
+871 HQDPITRTI

-892 YVKQLL
+892 YVKGLL
-898 TQTLAQLAEED
+898 MQTLAQLAEEG

-921 FAYDYSPRGMTWRI
+921 FAYDYSPRGMTWRV
-935 QFHVHMQNHHRLTS
+935 QFHIHMQTHHRLTS

-973 DLYFPQ
+973 DIYFPDS
-979 NPDQP
+979 PDQP

-992 EIPQLPGGK
+992 ELPPPK
-1001 G
+1001 A

>member
-14 AVFAQSLDNAGSVPS
+14 AAFAQSLDNAGSVPS
-29 EAQLAQLETTL
+29 EAQLAQLES
-40 AQMETRNS
+40 AIVQVETRNG
-48 EWQRSLPAVQDEAL
+48 EWQKLLPAAQDEEL
-62 PETVGERDLA
+62 PEVVGERDLA
-72 GIRVTLEQVQ
+72 AIRVSLEQVQ
-82 ADLAGLRSEQAAIGR
+82 ADLAGLRGEQAALGQAM
-97 EIETEKR
+97 EMEKK

-111 LLQKQSNPLLS
+111 LLQKQSNPLLR
-122 GGSEAHGDRAQ
+122 GNGDVHGDRTQ

-145 QLLQRQRNALVQA
+145 QLLQRQKNALVQA
-158 VAIAEQFRGALEA
+158 VALAEQFHAALEA
-171 RYQRFNERYLESRQ
+171 RYQRFNERYLESSRQ
-185 GGGTAKARDEAL
+185 APTAKSRAADL
-197 ARLERQLSQ
+197 AQLERQLAQ
-206 LSEQLNSGSLSRE
+206 LGEQLNNGSLSRE
-219 ARLDRYIELALVNT
+219 ARLDRYIELTLVHS
-233 QIFFTN
+233 QIFLTN
-239 SEHELLALEGR
+239 SEDELLALEAR

-266 IDRIRTEL
+266 IDRIRAEL
-274 GTTLQRFDTLQPQL
+274 DATLRRFAALQPQIES
-288 DNSQHII
+288 NRHIVG
-295 SEQFQLYE
+295 EQYQLYE
-303 RQRGTVPEAVATRR
+303 RQRGTVPGTVAARR
-317 KAVEAQFQKLKILLD
+317 KALDAQFQRLTALLES
-332 NNMMSLKMNRD
+332 NTTSLKMNLD
-343 IADRQYTQ
+343 IADRQYSQ
-351 LAKDELTE
+351 LARERLTE

-370 PQRATAILKTGGM
+370 PQRATAIVKAGGT
-383 FVGQYAVALQT
+383 FLGQYAVALQT
-394 LYRSLQALAVQQWL
+394 LYRSLHTLSGTQWL
-408 LLAFAA
+408 LIAFAA
-414 LLLPLATLGV
+414 TLLPLATLGV
-424 IRVLNRAI
+424 IAVLNRLI

-479 PASHMLMLLPA
+479 PASHMLRLLPA

-502 RNLISTGLIASPE
+502 RNLISTGLIATPE
-515 KRRILRPTII
+515 KRRIIRPTII

-536 VLMADWILDDNFI
+536 VLMAGWILDDAVI

-590 ILRPLIRAIPAGILA
+590 ILRPLIRTIPAGILA

-615 NLAWIIAKHL
+615 NLAWLIAAHL
-625 LIFILYALIWV
+625 LIFLLYALIWV

-648 AKRYALRTGR
+648 AKRRALRTGR

-669 IHTFLTYGSL
+669 VHTFLTYGSL
-679 LLILRLLQGAYGW
+679 LLILRLLQHSFGW
-692 DEHTPVIQETLTLL
+692 DERTPVIQEILTLL

-716 HLTLLNILLMGILL
+716 HFTLLNILLMAVLL

-745 RWIYHAIADL
+745 RWIYNKIADL
-755 GIRNSLSVFSQY
+755 GIRNSLAVFSQY

-958 QTCRAHGIEIAYPKQ
+958 QTCRAYGIEIAYPKQ
-973 DLYFPQ
+973 DIYFPDS
-979 NPDQP
+979 PDQP